1 MKKFI
6 FTLVFALISVKS
18 FAFTDNEAE
27 RFILSFY
34 NNYVWSD
41 STKYL
46 TNNPKLATKRVLQ
59 RLADAYE
66 WDCDKE
72 PCYYPRGELAT
83 GYQDVKSEHEQ
94 SSRIMSI
101 KPRGKG
107 WYRVSYK
114 DMGHDGVTDVK
125 LISEGNKI
133 KLDDYKRV
141 LPRF

>member
-18 FAFTDNEAE
+18 FAFTDSEAKN
-27 RFILSFY
+27 FILSFY
-34 NNYVWSD
+34 HNYVLD
-41 STKYL
+41 PTKDFDK
-46 TNNPKLATKRVLQ
+46 NPKLVGTKRFLKK
-59 RLADAYE
+59 LSEDNE
-66 WDCDKE
+66 WDCE
-72 PCYYPRGELAT
+72 GICYDISRLRT
-83 GYQDVKSEHEQ
+83 SYQDGESI
-94 SSRIMSI
+94 SRVMSI

-133 KLDDYKRV
+133 KFDDYKQV